1 MLEKETPI
9 IYSEEIS
16 QKVNYLLE
24 ASLKEAS
31 LKEASISTGF
41 KNQKTEISV
50 YCKVGSVAKNIHL
63 NNFVTE
69 RKTRR

>member
-1 MLEKETPI
+1 LLEKETPI

-16 QKVNYLLE
+16 QKVNYLL
-24 ASLKEAS
+24 EAS